1 MSGFN
6 LREFNILSK
15 RHNYFMTN
23 NRINGFPTIKE
34 NSLLLK
40 KVLENRT
47 SNSSDK
53 ILEINEYE
61 KIRFINLAK
70 QDNSPL
76 YNLYQSPITIKQ
88 ITNNSNEC
96 LHDNRYKTKLFDNN
110 NINYKNNYS
119 KITFNNG
126 TMKPIYY
133 KINIPN
139 KNIINMSPISGHHPR
154 GLSPLCSNYKINND
168 SDSDRRVL
176 SFKGRKIFTS
186 NSFANL
192 KSDDILKSP
201 NSFRDHSSSNKG
213 SELFKN
219 IKELKKK
226 REEIYLRKIKRE
238 TSAERRELL
247 KKEKDK
253 DIKNKKINIDIKNKN
268 LINGGKNKMR
278 IIPISK
284 KSINNNN
291 IKNNRV
297 NSNELKNKSI
307 NLNNYI
313 NKSRNKIN
321 DSSIENNNK
330 RKVYKY
336 NFNGSGNKMNSLSNI
351 NISSIIPK
359 EVSMMNSM
367 NSKTSENDN
376 NNNNNLLYAKKKPN
390 QKIIKISKNT
400 ENSEPKKNVNY
411 KIKNNLALFRQSNN
425 SPPPNSHIN
434 QLKRIDVTNKNRDY
448 SPYRFA
454 KPKKKFV
461 EDFNY
466 KNPVLYSKDKKIS
479 IRINNSTDF
488 IETFFG
494 KKMAKEKLKMQRVI
508 SITLEKNKKV
518 ELKNKNINK
527 NMNKII
533 KKKISKK
540 IFGTK
545 HLTSIKEEEEKA
557 KPPVE
562 TKHQHQKNLVVE
574 NKKKKDEIKDKDK
587 DKNKDKTV
595 VENNKN
601 NNDNN
606 KTRRRYWPRFGTK
619 NQM

>member
-6 LREFNILSK
+6 LKEFNILSK

-23 NRINGFPTIKE
+23 NRISGFPTIKE

-76 YNLYQSPITIKQ
+76 CNLYQSPITIKQ

-96 LHDNRYKTKLFDNN
+96 LHNNKNKTKLFDNN
-110 NINYKNNYS
+110 NINYMNNYS

-192 KSDDILKSP
+192 KNDDILKSP
-201 NSFRDHSSSNKG
+201 NSFRDHSSNKG

-219 IKELKKK
+219 IEELKKK

-247 KKEKDK
+247 KMEKDK

-268 LINGGKNKMR
+268 IINGGKNKMR

-297 NSNELKNKSI
+297 NSNELKYKSI

-321 DSSIENNNK
+321 DSSIDNNNK

-336 NFNGSGNKMNSLSNI
+336 HFTGSGSKINSLSNI

-376 NNNNNLLYAKKKPN
+376 NNNLLYAKKKPN
-390 QKIIKISKNT
+390 QKIIKVKKNT

-411 KIKNNLALFRQSNN
+411 KIKNNLANFRQSKN
-425 SPPPNSHIN
+425 SPPKSNVN

-448 SPYRFA
+448 SPYRFV

-461 EDFNY
+461 EDFNK
-466 KNPVLYSKDKKIS
+466 KNQILYSKDKKIS
-479 IRINNSTDF
+479 IRINNPTDL

-494 KKMAKEKLKMQRVI
+494 RKMAKEKLKMQRVI
-508 SITLEKNKKV
+508 SISFKNNKKV
-518 ELKNKNINK
+518 ELKNKNI
-527 NMNKII
+527 NKII

-545 HLTSIKEEEEKA
+545 HLWSIKEEEEKA
-557 KPPVE
+557 KPPPE
-562 TKHQHQKNLVVE
+562 TKNQKNLVE
-574 NKKKKDEIKDKDK
+574 NKKKKEEIKDKDK
-587 DKNKDKTV
+587 DKNKDKLV

-601 NNDNN
+601 NNNN
-606 KTRRRYWPRFGTK
+606 KTRRRYWPRFGSK